1 MIKINGVIV
10 AGKGVGVPKGGT
22 TGQVLSKKSATDYET
37 QWIDLPSDN
46 QPSGVTEAQVDA
58 KISTAINGLIDGAP
72 AAYDTLKEISDY
84 IATDKSAAEA
94 MELAIGDKVS
104 KATTV
109 NGKAL
114 SGNISLNA
122 SDVNALPSST
132 NVTAVEV
139 LTETEYNALTTKNAT
154 TLYLIKE

>member
-1 MIKINGVIV
+1 MVTINGVVV

-22 TGQVLSKKSATDYET
+22 TGQVLSKKSATDYDT
-37 QWIDLPSDN
+37 QWIDPPKDD
-46 QPSGVTEAQVDA
+46 QTSGVTEAQVDE

-94 MELAIGDKVS
+94 MNLAIGDKVS
-104 KATTV
+104 KTTTV

-114 SGNISLNA
+114 SGNIC
-122 SDVNALPSST
+122 
-132 NVTAVEV
+132 
-139 LTETEYNALTTKNAT
+139 
-154 TLYLIKE
+154 